1 MSSQGIDGRS
11 RLAIWLGG
19 VSRAACGGML
29 GTALSFTIGRTGSL
43 FTVALLGTVFF
54 ASNILFGPLWGAL
67 GDATGRRSDVLIAGS
82 GLATLSLV
90 ALLFA
95 GTNRGLLGVR
105 TAYAVF
111 TVGFSPLLFAAV
123 NDLVGRRNQGRAT
136 GFLNRTFAVGDLGG
150 QVAIGALLGLLVPSL
165 IFVGITAVSLVG
177 TLAVGLLNDG
187 QRDRRPSGA
196 DASRGWLGR
205 LVPSSDG
212 RFAVRSPSRC
222 TPR

>member
-19 VSRAACGGML
+19 VARAACGGML
-29 GTALSFTIGRTGSL
+29 GTALSFIIGRTGSL

-90 ALLFA
+90 GLLFA

-111 TVGFSPLLFAAV
+111 TVGSVRSCSPPSRTSSAA
-123 NDLVGRRNQGRAT
+123 GTRAERRGSST
-136 GFLNRTFAVGDLGG
+136 G
-150 QVAIGALLGLLVPSL
+150 
-165 IFVGITAVSLVG
+165 
-177 TLAVGLLNDG
+177 
-187 QRDRRPSGA
+187 
-196 DASRGWLGR
+196 
-205 LVPSSDG
+205 
-212 RFAVRSPSRC
+212 RSPSVTWAARSLSAPSWDSWS
-222 TPR
+222 PRSSSSVSRR